1 MPCPDKKTV
10 RSYLTPDEHEKVS
23 QMAAAAGLSVS
34 TFMRKV
40 CLGHEVKTFE
50 HEEFK
55 LELIKIRAD
64 LGRVGGLLKLALGLG
79 NQGHGLN
86 VSKINSLMNEISTL
100 RRSLSE
106 AVSRI

>member
-10 RSYLTPDEHEKVS
+10 RSYLTPDEHETIS
-23 QMAAAAGLSVS
+23 RMATAAGLSVS

-55 LELIKIRAD
+55 LELIKTRAD
-64 LGRVGGLLKLALGLG
+64 LGRVGGLLKAALGLSVKEPE
-79 NQGHGLN
+79 LKP
-86 VSKINSLMNEISTL
+86 SEIRLLMNEISKL
-100 RRSLSE
+100 QRE
-106 AVSRI
+106 MAAMVSKL

>member
-10 RSYLTPDEHEKVS
+10 RSYLTPVEHKTIS
-23 QMAAAAGLSVS
+23 RMATTAGLSVS

-55 LELIKIRAD
+55 LELIKTRAD
-64 LGRVGGLLKLALGLG
+64 LGRVGGLLKVALGLCSKEPE
-79 NQGHGLN
+79 LN
-86 VSKINSLMNEISTL
+86 PSDIRLLMNEISKL
-100 RRSLSE
+100 QRE
-106 AVSRI
+106 MAAAVAKL

>member
-10 RSYLTPDEHEKVS
+10 RSYLTPAEHEKIS
-23 QMAAAAGLSVS
+23 QMATAAGLSVS

-50 HEEFK
+50 HEDFK
-55 LELIKIRAD
+55 LELIKTRAD
-64 LGRVGGLLKLALGLG
+64 LGRVGGLLKFALGLG

-86 VSKINSLMNEISTL
+86 VPRINSLMKEINTL

-106 AVSRI
+106 AVSRL